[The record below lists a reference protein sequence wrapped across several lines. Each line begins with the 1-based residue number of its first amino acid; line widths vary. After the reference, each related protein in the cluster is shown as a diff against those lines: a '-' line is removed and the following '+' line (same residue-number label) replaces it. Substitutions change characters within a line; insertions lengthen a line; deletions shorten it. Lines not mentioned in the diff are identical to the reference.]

1 MILPKFEYKKA
12 KSVAEAVAFYHDHKG
27 RARYL
32 AGGTDLIPLIK
43 LRLSTPT
50 AVIDLKDIEELK
62 AVSRNNDGWL
72 TVGANVTL
80 FNLKNNPVVREYF
93 PALYESL
100 DATSCE
106 TLQMRGTI
114 GGNILQDTRCLLYNQ
129 SLEWRKAR
137 GFCYKMGGVA
147 CNVVP
152 NAKACFSNYCSDNA
166 PSLITLSAQVKLVG
180 PRGERTIELEKIFSG
195 DGRSPFEVEP
205 GEILTEILVPLKKT
219 KGAYEKLRVR
229 DSMDYP
235 LAGVAVSAK
244 GAAARACVGGIGL
257 APRLYDLKNINE
269 ITIKEAADRI
279 YADVKPV
286 SNTVLSAIYRK
297 KMAGVLLKK
306 AIKRV
311 LQEGWK

>member
-12 KSVAEAVAFYHDHKG
+12 KSVAEAVALYNSQKG

-43 LRLSTPT
+43 LRLSAPT

-62 AVSRNNDGWL
+62 AVSRKNDGWL
-72 TVGANVTL
+72 AVGANVTL
-80 FNLKNNPVVREYF
+80 FALKNDPVVREYF

-100 DATSCE
+100 NATSCE

-129 SLEWRKAR
+129 SLEWRKAK
-137 GFCYKMGGVA
+137 GFCWKMGGGT

-152 NAKACFSNYCSDNA
+152 NAKACFSNYCSDNT
-166 PSLITLSAQVKLVG
+166 PSLITLSAQLKFVG
-180 PRGERTIELEKIFSG
+180 PKGERTTELEKIFSG
-195 DGRSPFEVEP
+195 DGRRPFTAEP
-205 GEILTEILVPLKKT
+205 GEILTEILIPLKKT

-244 GAAARACVGGIGL
+244 GSAARACVGGIGL
-257 APRLYDLKNINE
+257 TPRVYDLNNMNE
-269 ITIKEAADRI
+269 DTIKEAADRM
-279 YADVKPV
+279 YADAKPV
-286 SNTVLSAIYRK
+286 SNTVLSAMYRK
-297 KMAGVLLKK
+297 KMAGALFKK
-306 AIKRV
+306 AIKRA
-311 LQEGWK
+311 LQEGKR